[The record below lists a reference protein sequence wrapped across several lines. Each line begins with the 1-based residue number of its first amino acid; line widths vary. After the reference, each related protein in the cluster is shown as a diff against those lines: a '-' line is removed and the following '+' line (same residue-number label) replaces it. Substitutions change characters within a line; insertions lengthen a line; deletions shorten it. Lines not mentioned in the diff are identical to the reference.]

1 VWRGDEGRGRRRPGR
16 GAWGGLAVETPGEA
30 GVDCPAMSRLVRG
43 VWVSGV
49 SHEVRLESEQ
59 PRCRRMQ
66 TRLFGRSAVLAWANS
81 AKDLAAQPGVD
92 SLLLSLFCGA
102 GGLDHGFEEAG
113 FKVGLAL
120 DRKRDSVDSYNLNR
134 PMAAVA
140 KVQDL
145 ADITVHDIDKL
156 YGREFKPTGVIGG
169 PPCQS
174 FSQANVNQRVDD
186 VRIALPVKFAELLA
200 ALHVRQAMDFFV
212 MENVVG
218 LTLRK
223 HQATLEAVE
232 AKLHGAGFNTARLML
247 NAKDYDT
254 PQNRPRLF
262 LVGVNKRRFPAVD
275 PTELVPPTTP
285 QRTVRQAIGALE
297 EPTHFVRG
305 VDMSSN
311 KVHVN
316 HWCMAPKSPKFHQ
329 DGGVKPGVKG
339 RSFKV
344 LEWDAPSI
352 AVAYGHR
359 EVNVHPSGR
368 RRLSVYEAML
378 LQGFPKEYKLVGTL
392 SSQIDQVSEAVPP
405 TLAYAVAS
413 TIRAALCPVELERAG

>member
-1 VWRGDEGRGRRRPGR
+1 
-16 GAWGGLAVETPGEA
+16 
-30 GVDCPAMSRLVRG
+30 
-43 VWVSGV
+43 
-49 SHEVRLESEQ
+49 
-59 PRCRRMQ
+59 
-66 TRLFGRSAVLAWANS
+66 
-81 AKDLAAQPGVD
+81 VD

-102 GGLDHGFEEAG
+102 GGLDLGFENAG
-113 FKVGLAL
+113 FDVGLAL
-120 DRKRDSVDSYNLNR
+120 DRKVDSVDSYNLNR
-134 PMAAVA
+134 PKPAIA

-145 ADITVHDIDKL
+145 AGITVEQLDVL
-156 YGREFKPTGVIGG
+156 YGGAFKPTAVIGG

-186 VRIALPVKFAELLA
+186 VRTALPQSYADIVV
-200 ALHVRQAMDFFV
+200 ALHQRSSLDFFV

-218 LTLRK
+218 LLLSK
-223 HQATLEAVE
+223 HVATLEAIE
-232 AKLHGAGFNTARLML
+232 AKLQIAGFAMARLIL
-247 NAKDYDT
+247 NAKDHGT

-262 LVGVNKRRFPAVD
+262 LVGINKAKYPKAD
-275 PTELVPPTTP
+275 PIKLNIPKEPG
-285 QRTVRQAIGALE
+285 RTVRHAIGELAA
-297 EPTHFVRG
+297 PIPFRRG
-305 VDMSSN
+305 VDMATQG
-311 KVHVN
+311 VHQN

-329 DGGVKPGVKG
+329 PGGVRPGVKG

-378 LQGFPKEYKLVGTL
+378 LQGFPTDYVLKGSM

-405 TLAYAVAS
+405 PLAHAIAVAVKGLIAS
-413 TIRAALCPVELERAG
+413 LKLNDAA